1 VILPEFGSEEAARVI
16 TSTLKRMQPNRPH
29 LAVLVVL
36 LLGSLLLTIFLA
48 YQGFDATKNQR
59 LQAEM
64 TLRDWAQLAAVKW
77 DERVQPFLY
86 NSIYHAFLPALA
98 ADGSTTVDPEFLE
111 RRTRLQRLCECFTS
125 SDARTFF
132 TYDFATGELA
142 TTRAPLSPAVR
153 GWVAGQLTDGEGEAR
168 GDGWQVG
175 SMIGTPDGEQHVVFY
190 TIKLT
195 RGNEPFMAYGLDIS
209 ANALAKYFDS
219 VWRMEPLL
227 PRPVGKGMP
236 NDWML
241 SVRVTDAQGREWYQS
256 AGRYPR
262 IYTSTHAM
270 NAIIRGLDVTVSVRP
285 EAAQTLLIGGFPT
298 SRLPTMFVLLALT
311 AGLLIVAIFLI
322 RREADITRL
331 RSDFIAGV
339 SHELRTPLSQIRMFA
354 ETLMLGRVRT
364 EVERQRSLE
373 IIDQEARRLT
383 HLVENVLLFAR
394 AERRSGRINPER
406 IDLAADVRDAVHGFA
421 ILCRSK
427 AIEIR
432 PELQEGITAPVDRGA
447 LRQILL
453 NLLDNAAKYGPLAQ
467 RITVG
472 LALFDQSARLWV
484 DDEGQGIP
492 EADRAHVFESFF
504 RLDRDIAS
512 AVAGS
517 GIGLSIVRE
526 LVLLHQGRVWIEDA
540 PGGGARVVVE
550 FPGAYLRADVAK
562 DEWAVA

>member
-1 VILPEFGSEEAARVI
+1 VI

-36 LLGSLLLTIFLA
+36 LLGSLLLTIFLG
-48 YQGFDATKNQR
+48 YQGFDATKHQR

-98 ADGSTTVDPEFLE
+98 PDGSTTVDPEFLE
-111 RRTRLQRLCECFTS
+111 QRTRLQILCECFTS
-125 SDARTFF
+125 RDARTFF
-132 TYDFATGELA
+132 TYDFATSEMA
-142 TTRAPLSPAVR
+142 TTRAPFSPTVR
-153 GWVAGQLTDGEGEAR
+153 GWVAGQLTDGEGEAP
-168 GDGWQVG
+168 GEGWQVG
-175 SMIGTPDGEQHVVFY
+175 SMIGTPDGERHVVFY
-190 TIKLT
+190 AIKLG
-195 RGNEPFMAYGLDIS
+195 RRDEPVMAYGIEIS
-209 ANALAKYFDS
+209 ANALARYFDG

-227 PRPVGKGMP
+227 PTPVGKGMP
-236 NDWML
+236 NDWIL
-241 SVRVTDAQGREWYQS
+241 SVRITDAHGREWYQS

-262 IYTSTHAM
+262 IYTSSHAM
-270 NAIIRGLDVTVSVRP
+270 NAIIRGLDVTVTVRP